1 MARGI
6 AGEIKDWFGSR
17 LPAEWFSE
25 IEVDADPDEIL
36 VVGTLSDAE
45 APAAGAPATGKG
57 KAAASKKAGSEA
69 GPAERSARIAR
80 FREET
85 REKRME
91 IASEAE
97 RLFNRKVSWGAAS
110 GDVRTYFTHL
120 SIPVM
125 TRLRLPE
132 RAVLD
137 TLVASGVARSR
148 SHALAWCARLVSE
161 HQSEWIDKLRKANAE
176 VEKVR
181 REGPT
186 NVSMV

>member
-1 MARGI
+1 MARDIG
-6 AGEIKDWFGSR
+6 AEIKDWSGSR
-17 LPAEWFSE
+17 LPAEWFAE
-25 IEVDADPDEIL
+25 IEVQADPDEIL
-36 VVGTLSDAE
+36 VVGTLPDA
-45 APAAGAPATGKG
+45 APASATGKAG
-57 KAAASKKAGSEA
+57 AKASKDEA
-69 GPAERSARIAR
+69 GAAERSARIDR
-80 FREET
+80 FREDT

-97 RLFNRKVSWGAAS
+97 HLFNRKVSWGAAS
-110 GDVRTYFTHL
+110 GDVRKFFTHL

-161 HQSEWIDKLRKANAE
+161 HQSEWIDKLRKATAE

-181 REGPT
+181 REGPA
-186 NVSMV
+186 NVMTV

>member
-1 MARGI
+1 MADI
-6 AGEIKDWFGSR
+6 AAELKTWFEGR
-17 LPAEWFSE
+17 LPGEWFAS
-25 IEVDADPDEIL
+25 IDVQADPDEIL
-36 VVGTLSDAE
+36 VVGTL
-45 APAAGAPATGKG
+45 AGEK
-57 KAAASKKAGSEA
+57 SKQEA
-69 GPAERSARIAR
+69 GDAQARIDR

-85 REKRME
+85 REQRME

-110 GDVRTYFTHL
+110 GDTRKLFTHL

-137 TLVASGVARSR
+137 TLVAAGVARSR
-148 SHALAWCARLVSE
+148 SHALAWCARLVAE
-161 HQSEWIDKLRKANAE
+161 HQADWIEKLRTAYAE

-181 REGPT
+181 QEGPT